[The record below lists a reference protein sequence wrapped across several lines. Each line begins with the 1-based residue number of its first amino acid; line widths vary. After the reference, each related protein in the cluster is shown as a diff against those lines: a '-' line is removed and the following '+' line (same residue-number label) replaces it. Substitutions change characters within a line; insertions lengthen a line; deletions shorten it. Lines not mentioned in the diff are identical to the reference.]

1 MAADSHAHT
10 AHPPHLAHHFDT
22 PAQQF
27 ESGKL
32 GMWLFLGT
40 ELLMFGGLFCA
51 YSIFRA
57 NHPDMFRYAHQFL
70 DVKLGGINTVVLIC
84 SSFTMAYGVR
94 AAQLGKKGLLAAMLA
109 LTLLCAG
116 GFLGIKYV
124 EYSHKIRHG
133 LLWGSHYRSQEHDAH
148 GAAGAGH
155 GPAGT
160 AHETA
165 AAPAGTATPG
175 TAAATPETAHPAT
188 GSAAPETAAPGTPAA
203 VASGGSTAAGAA
215 AGGAVI
221 EKSTIPA
228 PAMAPSGLAAPAA
241 AETHEIAKAPA
252 NPQIFF
258 GIYFAMT
265 GLHGIHVL
273 AGMILITWLLI
284 NALKGAYGPE
294 YFTPVDLVGLYWH
307 IVDLIW
313 IFLFPLLYLIH

>member
-1 MAADSHAHT
+1 MAAETTTHA
-10 AHPPHLAHHFDT
+10 APVPHLAHHFDSPT
-22 PAQQF
+22 QQF

-51 YSIFRA
+51 YAIFRA
-57 NHPDMFRYAHQFL
+57 NHPDVFAYAHRFL
-70 DVKLGGINTVVLIC
+70 DVKLGAINTVVLIC

-94 AAQLGKKGLLAAMLA
+94 AAQLGRRGMLVAMLA

-124 EYSHKIRHG
+124 EYSHKISHG
-133 LLWGSHYRSQEHDAH
+133 LLWGRNWRAQEH
-148 GAAGAGH
+148 AAGHDAAAEAPGH
-155 GPAGT
+155 
-160 AHETA
+160 
-165 AAPAGTATPG
+165 AAPAEAP
-175 TAAATPETAHPAT
+175 AAPAATTPPADRT
-188 GSAAPETAAPGTPAA
+188 VLPDAAEAP
-203 VASGGSTAAGAA
+203 V
-215 AGGAVI
+215 
-221 EKSTIPA
+221 
-228 PAMAPSGLAAPAA
+228 GLAAPGGGDAHA
-241 AETHEIAKAPA
+241 GPRVPA
-252 NPQIFF
+252 NPQTFF

-273 AGMILITWLLI
+273 AGMVVIGWLLAG
-284 NALKGAYGPE
+284 ALRGAYGPA